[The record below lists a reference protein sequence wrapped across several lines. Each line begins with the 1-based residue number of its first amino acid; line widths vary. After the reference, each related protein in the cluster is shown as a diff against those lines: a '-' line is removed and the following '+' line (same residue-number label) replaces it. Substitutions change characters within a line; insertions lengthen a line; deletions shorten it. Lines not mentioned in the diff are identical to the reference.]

1 MYNFQSFEAE
11 SHNEFLMGGGQ
22 CSLLWLDATL
32 RFSLYMLSDHL
43 LQDVRN
49 FTTEDGHSLLW
60 AEAITFLNHSGA
72 SLRPED
78 AIVACGQRQHGL
90 LGHYSRHFE
99 HECDNIINLR
109 LREWLLGR
117 SIINILA
124 NTGAI

>member
-49 FTTEDGHSLLW
+49 FTTGDGNSLLW
-60 AEAITFLNHSGA
+60 AEATTFLNHSKA
-72 SLRPED
+72 SSRPGD
-78 AIVACGQRQHGL
+78 AIVACDQRPHGL
-90 LGHYSRHFE
+90 QSHKFWLFE
-99 HECDNIINLR
+99 KECD
-109 LREWLLGR
+109 
-117 SIINILA
+117 
-124 NTGAI
+124 